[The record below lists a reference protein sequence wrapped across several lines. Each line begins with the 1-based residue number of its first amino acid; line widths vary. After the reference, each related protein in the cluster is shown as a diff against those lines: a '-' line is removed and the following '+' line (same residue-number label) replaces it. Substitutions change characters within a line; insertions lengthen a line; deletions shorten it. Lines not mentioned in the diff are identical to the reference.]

1 MQAMPALEPK
11 LMAWLKKVQED
22 IGSPARGD
30 AHPLDGCLLEGATVG
45 SLLGVG
51 SFAAVF
57 ELHDASNPRP
67 LAVKVL
73 ERKQGAEQA
82 ATDEIFLREVDI
94 GKRLDHPSIPR
105 IYQVIERPHSR
116 FVVLD
121 RIQGQTWDAFL
132 GQSLT
137 PQRYRELFAPFASGL
152 QYAHEMGVVHRDL
165 KPENLMLS
173 DDGAVKI
180 LDFGMARQ
188 GGAGDTSSTVTG
200 QFKGTPMYCAP
211 EQILDSK
218 RVTSAC
224 DQFAFGL
231 ISYQLLTGQFPYEL
245 VASQPLQT
253 LFKRLQTAASSLSSA
268 WPQATPE
275 ADAAMARMLA
285 MKPEDRFLSV
295 QEAYTVFSSAL
306 PG

>member
-1 MQAMPALEPK
+1 MTTLEPK
-11 LMAWLKKVQED
+11 LLAWLKKVQED
-22 IGSPARGD
+22 IGTPASGD
-30 AHPLDGCLLEGATVG
+30 QHPLQGCLLEGSTIG

-57 ELHDASNPRP
+57 ELHDPDNPRP

-82 ATDEIFLREVDI
+82 ATDEIFHREVDI

-105 IYQVIERPHSR
+105 IHRVVERQHSR

-132 GQSLT
+132 GQAIT
-137 PQRYRELFAPFASGL
+137 PRRYRDLFAPFASGL
-152 QYAHEMGVVHRDL
+152 HYAHEMGVVHRDL
-165 KPENLMLS
+165 KPENLMLA
-173 DDGAVKI
+173 DDGSVKI

-188 GGAGDTSSTVTG
+188 GGPTDTSSTVTG

-218 RVTSAC
+218 RVTPAC
-224 DQFAFGL
+224 DQFTFGL
-231 ISYQLLTGQFPYEL
+231 ISFQLLTGQFPYEL
-245 VASQPLQT
+245 IPSQPLQT
-253 LFKRLQTAASSLSSA
+253 LFKRLQSAASLLSSA

-275 ADAAMARMLA
+275 ADAVMARMLA
-285 MKPEDRFLSV
+285 MKPEDRFPSV
-295 QEAYTVFSSAL
+295 QDAYAAFSSTL
-306 PG
+306 PD